1 MSDLSAAQSATEP
14 AGADGAAP
22 AGTPNKPATNRTLW
36 GDVRYELARKPL
48 FWVSFGLVL
57 VIMSMAFF
65 PQLWAGTSP
74 NESGACD
81 LQYARVAPTWDKP
94 FGYTTAGCDM
104 WSSLVWGTGKS
115 VIVAILVTVGTV
127 ILGVGL
133 GTAAGWYGG
142 FLDTVIS
149 RVTDVFFGL
158 PFTLGALVF
167 LAIFPDRN
175 ILTLTA
181 VLTVLGWTSLTRV
194 MRGSVI
200 ETKQKDYVDAAR
212 ALGASDLF
220 IIRKHVL
227 ANSIAPVIVL
237 ATIGLGSFIS
247 AEATLTFLGVGYQRP
262 TVSWGLLVND
272 GQTLA
277 LAGFWHLLVYPASF
291 IVITVLAFI
300 LLGDV
305 LRDALDPRTR

>member
-1 MSDLSAAQSATEP
+1 MSELSAA
-14 AGADGAAP
+14 AP
-22 AGTPNKPATNRTLW
+22 AAESTGAGEPGRTPSPKKSGQNRTLW

-48 FWVSFGLVL
+48 FWVSSFLVL
-57 VIMSMAFF
+57 IVLTMSFV

-74 NESGACD
+74 NESGACQ
-81 LQYARVAPTWDKP
+81 LANARVAPSWDKP
-94 FGYTTAGCDM
+94 FGYTAAGCDM
-104 WSSLVWGTGKS
+104 WSSLVWGAGKS
-115 VIVAILVTVGTV
+115 VIVGILVTAGIVV
-127 ILGVGL
+127 LGVIL

-149 RVTDVFFGL
+149 RITDVFFGL
-158 PFTLGALVF
+158 PFILGALVF

-181 VLTVLGWTSLTRV
+181 VLTVLGWTSMTRV

-200 ETKQKDYVDAAR
+200 ATKQKDFVDAAR
-212 ALGASDLF
+212 AVGASDLF

-237 ATIGLGSFIS
+237 GTISLGTVIS

-272 GQTLA
+272 GQNLA

-291 IVITVLAFI
+291 IVLTVLAFI
-300 LLGDV
+300 LLGDA